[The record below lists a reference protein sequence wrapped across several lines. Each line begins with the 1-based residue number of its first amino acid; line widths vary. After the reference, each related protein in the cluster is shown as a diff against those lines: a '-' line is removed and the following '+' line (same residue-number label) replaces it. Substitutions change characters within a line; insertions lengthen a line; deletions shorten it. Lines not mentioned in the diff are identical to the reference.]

1 MVMASNTIMM
11 SSSPANNGDSQP
23 TGSKPVQKNSFP
35 YKLYRLLESLSGSSI
50 AAGQTSTTAGESIA
64 WLPHGRAF
72 MIRNQKHFVE
82 HVIPVHFKQ
91 TKIRSFVRQLHL
103 WEFKR

>member
-1 MVMASNTIMM
+1 MAASAM
-11 SSSPANNGDSQP
+11 SSSPANSDDSQP
-23 TGSKPVQKNSFP
+23 TGSKLVQKNSFP
-35 YKLYRLLESLSGSSI
+35 YKLYRLLESLDSSI